1 MRDIDELHA
10 AMHTHPATGYG
21 PLDAEAIMAGGR
33 RIRRKRQTLVV
44 GGISMVTA
52 AAVIGVVSLIGL
64 PFGDAP
70 PGTDP
75 AVQTTDSRFLV
86 NTGMTDARG
95 AIVIYPVADDGS
107 RGPDE
112 FTLVAAHQSASGELL
127 DNVMA
132 PTVPQSAPVRT
143 LYRGMPEG
151 QVFPAFG
158 AYAGPA
164 EKITGRVGTKT
175 VRARLVA
182 WPQRPDIKIFWF
194 PLVDVM
200 STTVLTDITGYDVA
214 GNPLPVK

>member
-1 MRDIDELHA
+1 MRDVDELRA
-10 AMHTHPATGYG
+10 AMHTHPAIGYG

-33 RIRRKRQTLVV
+33 RIRRKRQALIV
-44 GGISMVTA
+44 GGIATTTA

-75 AVQTTDSRFLV
+75 AVRTTDSRFLV
-86 NTGMTDARG
+86 DTSMWDARG
-95 AIVIYPVADDGS
+95 EIVIYPVADDGS
-107 RGPDE
+107 RGREE
-112 FTLVAAHQSASGELL
+112 FTLVAAHRSASGELL
-127 DNVMA
+127 DSVMA
-132 PTVPQSAPVRT
+132 PTVPQSGPVRT
-143 LYRGMPEG
+143 LYRGMLED

-164 EKITGRVGTKT
+164 EKITGMVGTKT
-175 VRARLVA
+175 VTARLVP

-194 PLVDVM
+194 PLADVP
-200 STTVLTDITGYDVA
+200 STAMLTDITGYDAA